1 MSQILLDPPSQ
12 SYQSAEIILTNA
24 RLVLEDGVLDGTLVI
39 RDGLIAEIEE
49 GFSRAPSAIDLAGD
63 FLIPGIIDL
72 HTDNLER
79 QSEPRPGAR
88 WPSRSALLAH
98 DAQCAAAAVTTV
110 FDALCLGDLGLDD
123 GDRVRTFREGVANL
137 EALTGSRLLKAGHFL
152 HLRCE
157 LPAADMPDLLDSV
170 ADHPLVR
177 MASLMDHTPG
187 VGQYADVERY
197 RSRRARGGMAA
208 TEIDTHISRLQ
219 EQRGKLRASNRRFM
233 LNRLHGLPIVLASHD
248 DETVEEVA
256 ENHADGIRVSE
267 FPVRLEAAL
276 AAHGLGMDVIAG
288 APNLVRGGS
297 HSGNVSAAE
306 MLGAGAVDALASDYV
321 PPSLLEA
328 VFRLAANDDVPVHE
342 SVALVTANPAR
353 IAGLSDRGRI
363 ALGLRAD
370 LAAVHTEHGLAAPM
384 AVWRGG
390 RRIS

>member
-12 SYQSAEIILTNA
+12 FTRSAEIILTNA
-24 RLVLEDGVLDGTLVI
+24 RLVLADGVLDGTLVI
-39 RDGLIAEIEE
+39 RDGLIAEIDE

-123 GDRVRTFREGVANL
+123 GDRVRTFREGVADL
-137 EALTGSRLLKAGHFL
+137 EALTGSRLLKAAHFL

-197 RSRRARGGMAA
+197 RSRRARGGMAV
-208 TEIDTHISRLQ
+208 TEIDTHIARLQ

-233 LNRLHGLPIVLASHD
+233 LNRLHCLPIVLASHD

-328 VFRLAANDDVPVHE
+328 VFRLAANDVPVHE
-342 SVALVTANPAR
+342 SLALVTANPAR

>member
-1 MSQILLDPPSQ
+1 MSQSLLDLPSQ
-12 SYQSAEIILTNA
+12 SNRFAEIILTNA
-24 RLVLEDGVLDGTLVI
+24 RLVLADGVLDGTVVI
-39 RDGLIAEIEE
+39 RDGIIAEIDE
-49 GFSRAPSAIDLAGD
+49 GFSRTPSAIDLVGD

-137 EALTGSRLLKAGHFL
+137 EALAGSRLLKAGHFL

-157 LPAADMPDLLDSV
+157 LPAADMPDLLESV
-170 ADHPLVR
+170 ADHALVR

-197 RSRRARGGMAA
+197 RSRRARGGMAV
-208 TEIDTHISRLQ
+208 TEIDTHIARLQ

-233 LNRLHGLPIVLASHD
+233 LNRLHCLPIVLASHD

-306 MLGAGAVDALASDYV
+306 MLTAGAVDALASDYV

-328 VFRLAANDDVPVHE
+328 VFRLAAGDVPVHE
-342 SVALVTANPAR
+342 AVALVTANPAR

-363 ALGLRAD
+363 APGLRAD